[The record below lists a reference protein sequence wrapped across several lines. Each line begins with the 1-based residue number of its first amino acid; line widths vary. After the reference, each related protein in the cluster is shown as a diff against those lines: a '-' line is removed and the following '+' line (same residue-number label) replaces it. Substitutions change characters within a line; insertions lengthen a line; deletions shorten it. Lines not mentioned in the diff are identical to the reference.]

1 MRPSHV
7 FAVTLVLA
15 GVTAP
20 ATTAQELSR
29 DTLAALVSAHATV
42 QRIGR
47 ERGADIWPGY
57 RPDTIPFL
65 YVLPGRGT
73 LLMNWPDTL
82 PTGFAPVPDLTRA
95 GWRAVSDRS
104 AASTGVRLAGRAAA
118 QVVVGSLT
126 PDDVV
131 GVSAHEAFHVFERA
145 SVQEGRKFGRGENAF
160 YVSQYP
166 AFDTA
171 NEADFALEG
180 RILKAA
186 IEARSASQARRFA
199 QQFLA
204 VRGSR
209 QRRLSANLAEFESM
223 AELNE
228 GLAQYVQTRASA
240 PALASELALLDHITD
255 NGNLSLRRRF
265 YATGT
270 ALARLLDRVAG
281 PAWKAGLVS
290 DDLTLQ
296 DALAR
301 AVGGTG
307 DEAAARGEAERRF
320 DRARLLALAD
330 SALGALRA
338 RRQRQADSLMGRPG
352 VRVEIVGRVGSCGF
366 DPQNMLQTGRGAVL
380 HTRWLHICDGAR
392 LDGEFNA
399 PVFEHADT
407 LTAVIGA
414 ESDVRVTA
422 RGAPVTLGDGAS
434 VPGVEEVRIEAP
446 GLTLRVARAD
456 LERSGVVL
464 RLRIAGAP

>member
-1 MRPSHV
+1 MRTLQASIV
-7 FAVTLVLA
+7 AAWLAV
-15 GVTAP
+15 P
-20 ATTAQELSR
+20 AALQAQSLPQ
-29 DTLAALVSAHATV
+29 DTLDVLLESHRVL
-42 QRIGR
+42 QRFGR
-47 ERGADIWPGY
+47 DRGPDVWPGY

-65 YVLPGRGT
+65 YVIPGRGT
-73 LLMNWPDTL
+73 LLLNWPDTL
-82 PTGFAPVPDLTRA
+82 PSGFAPVPDVPRA

-104 AASTGVRLAGRAAA
+104 AASTGVRLSGRATA
-118 QVVVGSLT
+118 QVVVQSLA
-126 PDDVV
+126 PEDVV

-145 SVQEGRKFGRGENAF
+145 SVREGRKFGRGENAF

-186 IEARSASQARRFA
+186 VETRSAPQARRLA

-204 VRGSR
+204 VRGAR
-209 QRRLSANLAEFESM
+209 QRRLGAQLAEFESM

-240 PALASELALLDHITD
+240 PALVSELALLDHITD

-270 ALARLLDRVAG
+270 ALARLLDRLVG
-281 PAWKAGLVS
+281 PAWKTGLVN

-301 AVGGTG
+301 AAGGAG
-307 DEAAARGEAERRF
+307 DEVVARREAERRF

-330 SALGALRA
+330 SAVGALRA
-338 RRQRQADSLMGRPG
+338 RRQRQTDSLMARPG
-352 VRVEIVGRVGSCGF
+352 LKVEIVGRVGSCGF
-366 DPQNMLQTGRGAVL
+366 DPQNMLQAGGGVVL

-392 LDGEFNA
+392 LDGEFNT
-399 PVFEHADT
+399 PVVESGDT

-414 ESDVRVTA
+414 ATEVRVSV
-422 RGAPVTLGDGAS
+422 RGAPLALGDGGRVA
-434 VPGVEEVRIEAP
+434 GAEEVRIESP

-456 LERSGVVL
+456 LERAGSVL